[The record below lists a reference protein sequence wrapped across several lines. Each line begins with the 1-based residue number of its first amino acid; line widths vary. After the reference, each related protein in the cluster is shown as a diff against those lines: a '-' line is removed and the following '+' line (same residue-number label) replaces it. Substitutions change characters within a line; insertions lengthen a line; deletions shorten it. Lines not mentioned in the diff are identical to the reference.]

1 MFSQSILAQMLRILL
16 LLSLTLLVVHHSPG
30 LLKLLAEQA
39 MNSGCHQI
47 NDDASQHQHHSHHHS
62 HH

>member
-1 MFSQSILAQMLRILL
+1 MFSQSILAQMLRMLL

-47 NDDASQHQHHSHHHS
+47 NDDASQHHSHHHS

>member
-1 MFSQSILAQMLRILL
+1 MFSQSILAQMLRILQ

-47 NDDASQHQHHSHHHS
+47 NDDASQHHSHHHS

>member
-16 LLSLTLLVVHHSPG
+16 LLSLTLLAVHHSPG

-47 NDDASQHQHHSHHHS
+47 NDDASQHHSHHHS

>member
-47 NDDASQHQHHSHHHS
+47 NDDASQHHSHHHS